1 MIFKELSK
9 LWSSELEVCH
19 FTLYCAKCSTC
30 LHLLRSERFLRE
42 IQSISLY
49 KRRMNVNHKENPTLV
64 CCIPQTARLVLYYL
78 VRFFTVNQ
86 TQTLMNEPKIWHEG
100 VRWEV
105 RWTLWV
111 NSLHLLLG
119 GRHIWAPN
127 LKAAVKT
134 FPSRPRMSTSF
145 GWIVCPLWKSEPNL
159 TEIHFY
165 SKIILA
171 CSGSTGQMIVWL
183 YIFMIAEIML
193 KRVSLAW
200 TTSMY
205 HPHHRHQ
212 PTLTP
217 MKKSQLENNNII

>member
-1 MIFKELSK
+1 
-9 LWSSELEVCH
+9 
-19 FTLYCAKCSTC
+19 
-30 LHLLRSERFLRE
+30 
-42 IQSISLY
+42 
-49 KRRMNVNHKENPTLV
+49 MNVNHKENPTLV

-165 SKIILA
+165 SKITDDCLI
-171 CSGSTGQMIVWL
+171 I
-183 YIFMIAEIML
+183 YIHDSWDNAEKGFTCL
-193 KRVSLAW
+193 NHLHVPPSP
-200 TTSMY
+200 S
-205 HPHHRHQ
+205 P
-212 PTLTP
+212 PT
-217 MKKSQLENNNII
+217 NINTHEEEPIREQ

>member
-1 MIFKELSK
+1 
-9 LWSSELEVCH
+9 
-19 FTLYCAKCSTC
+19 
-30 LHLLRSERFLRE
+30 
-42 IQSISLY
+42 
-49 KRRMNVNHKENPTLV
+49 MNVNHKENPTLV

-183 YIFMIAEIML
+183 YIFIML

-217 MKKSQLENNNII
+217 MKKSQLENNNIIWIVCQLSEWIKQDLAVYNNCIWLGKPLLKSVSRAAPQMKKEWHLVVKAMTGN